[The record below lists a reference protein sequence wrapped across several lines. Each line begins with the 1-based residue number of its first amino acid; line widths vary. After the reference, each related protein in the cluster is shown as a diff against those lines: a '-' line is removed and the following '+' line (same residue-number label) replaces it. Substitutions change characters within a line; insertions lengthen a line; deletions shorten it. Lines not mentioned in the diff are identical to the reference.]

1 MALSSKQQM
10 ILGGIGVGVI
20 AGVVIGGIGGYFGL
34 PAGMQGALTG
44 GLVVVG
50 LQLHAEE
57 RHGVGGRKPEVAASR
72 RSLPACP

>member
-10 ILGGIGVGVI
+10 ILGTIGVGII

-34 PAGMQGALTG
+34 PAGVQGALTG

-50 LQLHAEE
+50 VQYMRKRGMMSEAESQ
-57 RHGVGGRKPEVAASR
+57 K
-72 RSLPACP
+72 